1 MAITLDLQLAFDAP
15 DLPTETQFQQWLDAA
30 VLPFQ
35 AEAEVTIRIVGNAE
49 SQQLNFDYRGKDKPT
64 NVLSFPF
71 QCPPGIEL
79 PLLGDLVIC
88 APVVAR
94 EAIAQGKLLSAHYA
108 HLTIHGVLHLLGLD
122 HENEREAEAME
133 AIEVLTEAGL
143 KLGYVPQ
150 NRNPVLARLMDAGQA
165 LRAQVLSVGTFP
177 SDPKPWQTSLPEVRL
192 RIDWR
197 PAEATPIGMGA

>member
-88 APVVAR
+88 APVVAQ
-94 EAIAQGKLLSAHYA
+94 EAQQQNKTLSAHWA
-108 HLTIHGVLHLLGLD
+108 HMVVHGCLHLLGFD
-122 HENEREAEAME
+122 HINDDDAEQMEAE
-133 AIEVLTEAGL
+133 EVTILQQ
-143 KLGYVPQ
+143 LGFT
-150 NRNPVLARLMDAGQA
+150 NPYLLDN
-165 LRAQVLSVGTFP
+165 
-177 SDPKPWQTSLPEVRL
+177 E
-192 RIDWR
+192 
-197 PAEATPIGMGA
+197 